1 MAGKGRS
8 GASALAMTILAV
20 FALATSARADI
31 VVNVDQGASQ
41 PLPIAIPAFTGPAAG
56 GRISQVIAADLA
68 RSELFRPLDP
78 GGFQEQ
84 IADVNVQPTF
94 DKWKAISAQAL
105 LTGQATSDSDGRLR
119 VDFRLWDVY
128 AGEQLLGLQFT
139 STPENWRRVAH
150 KVADAVYE
158 KLTGAPGYFDTRV
171 AFVAESGSKA
181 HPVRR
186 LEIMDQDGA
195 NPSYLTDGSSLAFT
209 PRFSSNSQEV
219 TYMALRPSGSTVYLL
234 NVETG
239 RQEAL
244 GHFSGM
250 VFAPRFSPDGARVVF
265 SVEKDGN
272 TDIYVMDLAS
282 RAARRLTTDP
292 SIDTSPSFA
301 PGGNQIV
308 FNSDRGGSPQLYI
321 MSAEGGGAHRISFG
335 TGRYTTPVWSPD
347 GKWIAFTKQEGSV
360 FHIGVMK
367 PDGSG
372 ERLLTSSYLDEGP
385 AWAPNSRVIIYS
397 HQGGGTGAHL
407 YTVDISGR
415 EPQPAPYPLNASDP
429 TWSTLLP

>member
-1 MAGKGRS
+1 MRILSLVA
-8 GASALAMTILAV
+8 ALVAT
-20 FALATSARADI
+20 FAIVQPVMADI
-31 VVNVDQGASQ
+31 VVNVDQGMTQ
-41 PLPIAIPAFTGPAAG
+41 PLPIAIPAFNGAATGA
-56 GRISQVIAADLA
+56 RISEVISADLA
-68 RSELFRPLDP
+68 RSELFRPLNTTT
-78 GGFQEQ
+78 FQEQ
-84 IADVNVQPTF
+84 IGDVNVQPTF

-105 LTGQATSDSDGRLR
+105 LTGQAVSDSDGRLH

-139 STPENWRRVAH
+139 STQENWRRVAH

-195 NPSYLTDGSSLAFT
+195 NPSYLTDGSVLAFT
-209 PRFSSNSQEV
+209 PRFSANSQEV

-234 NVETG
+234 NIETG

-244 GHFSGM
+244 GHFPGM
-250 VFAPRFSPDGARVVF
+250 VFAPRFSPDGSRVSF

-272 TDIYVMDLAS
+272 TDIYMMDLAS
-282 RAARRLTTDP
+282 HATRRLTTDP

-301 PGGNQIV
+301 PSGGQLV

-321 MSAEGGGAHRISFG
+321 MGADGGGARRISFG

-360 FHIGVMK
+360 FHIGIMK

-372 ERLLTSSYLDEGP
+372 ERLLTSGYLDEGP

-397 HQGGGTGAHL
+397 HQGGPSGSHL

-429 TWSTLLP
+429 AWSALLP

>member
-1 MAGKGRS
+1 MRVLSFIAIL
-8 GASALAMTILAV
+8 GAA
-20 FALATSARADI
+20 FALALPAAADI
-31 VVNVDQGASQ
+31 VVNVDQGMTQ
-41 PLPIAIPAFTGPAAG
+41 PLPIAIPAFNGAAAG
-56 GRISQVIAADLA
+56 ARISEVISADLA
-68 RSELFRPLDP
+68 RSELFRPLNTTT
-78 GGFQEQ
+78 FQEQ
-84 IADVNVQPTF
+84 IGDVNVQPTF

-105 LTGQATSDSDGRLR
+105 LTGQAVSDSDGRLH

-139 STPENWRRVAH
+139 STQENWRRVAH

-195 NPSYLTDGSSLAFT
+195 NPSYLTDGSVLAFT
-209 PRFSSNSQEV
+209 PRFSANSQEV

-234 NVETG
+234 NIETG

-244 GHFSGM
+244 GHFPGM
-250 VFAPRFSPDGARVVF
+250 VFAPRFSPDGSRVSF

-282 RAARRLTTDP
+282 RATRRLTTDP
-292 SIDTSPSFA
+292 AIDTSPSFA
-301 PGGNQIV
+301 PSGGQLV

-321 MSAEGGGAHRISFG
+321 MGADGGGAHRISFG

-360 FHIGVMK
+360 FHIGIMK

-397 HQGGGTGAHL
+397 HQGGATGSHL

-429 TWSTLLP
+429 AWSALLP

>member
-1 MAGKGRS
+1 MRILSLVA
-8 GASALAMTILAV
+8 ALVAT
-20 FALATSARADI
+20 FAIGQPVLADI

-41 PLPIAIPAFTGPAAG
+41 PLPIAIPAFSGAAAG
-56 GRISQVIAADLA
+56 SRISEVISADLA
-68 RSELFRPLDP
+68 RSELFRPLNATT
-78 GGFQEQ
+78 FQEQ
-84 IADVNVQPTF
+84 IGDVNVQPTF

-105 LTGQATSDSDGRLR
+105 LTGQAVSDSDGRLH

-139 STPENWRRVAH
+139 STQENWRRVAH
-150 KVADAVYE
+150 KVADSVYE

-195 NPSYLTDGSSLAFT
+195 NPSYLTDGTVLAFT
-209 PRFSSNSQEV
+209 PRFSANSQEV

-234 NVETG
+234 NIETG

-244 GHFSGM
+244 GHFPGM
-250 VFAPRFSPDGARVVF
+250 VFAPRFSPDGSRVAF

-272 TDIYVMDLAS
+272 TDIYTLNLAS
-282 RAARRLTTDP
+282 RATRRLTTDP

-301 PGGNQIV
+301 PNGGQLV

-321 MSAEGGGAHRISFG
+321 MGADGGGAHRISFG

-360 FHIGVMK
+360 FHIGIMK

-372 ERLLTSSYLDEGP
+372 ERLLTSGYLAEGP
-385 AWAPNSRVIIYS
+385 AWAPNSRVIVYS
-397 HQGGGTGAHL
+397 HQGGATGSHL

-429 TWSTLLP
+429 AWSALLP